1 MPFDRPSLAQLKER
15 AMSEYAAKL
24 GLDTKQMRRSV
35 AEVLA
40 TQLAGSTHS
49 ILGYLDW
56 IARQTMP
63 DTAETAHLERWAS
76 IWGVLRKAAAFAEGY
91 VDFNGDGVVPSG
103 TILKRAS
110 DGVLYVTT
118 ADGLKNVPVKAQEAG
133 EAHNAV
139 AGETLNLINPISGIQ
154 SNATVLSLD
163 GGYDAESDDSLRA
176 RLMLRIQKPPQGG
189 AEHDFERWALEVPG
203 VTRAW
208 VYPAWQGLGT
218 VGIAFVRDG
227 DENIFPTEIEVTRVQ
242 DYLNEQRPVTAVV
255 FVFAPTPKSIPMTIQ
270 LSPSDEITRNAVL
283 SELDTFFQREAA
295 PGKTIYRSRIQE
307 AISWATGEEHHEL
320 ILPSTDVA
328 MLQNEMG
335 VLGDVKWQ

>member
-24 GLDTKQMRRSV
+24 GLDAKQMRRSV

-242 DYLNEQRPVTAVV
+242 DYLNEQRPVTAGV
-255 FVFAPTPKSIPMTIQ
+255 FAFAPTPKSISMTIQ

-283 SELDTFFQREAA
+283 SELNAFFQREAA

-307 AISWATGEEHHEL
+307 AISLATGEEHHEL

-328 MLQNEMG
+328 IQQNEMG
-335 VLGDVKWQ
+335 VLGDVTWQ